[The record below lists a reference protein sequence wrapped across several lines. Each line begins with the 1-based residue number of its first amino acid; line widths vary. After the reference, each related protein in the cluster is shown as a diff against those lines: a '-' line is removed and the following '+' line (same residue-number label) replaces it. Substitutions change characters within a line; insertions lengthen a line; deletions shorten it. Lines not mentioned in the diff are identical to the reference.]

1 MSNKEREELL
11 LRVNRQLSY
20 AKDELKKAERFAEE
34 NEKAHLV
41 ISLFS
46 VFESCLNIVKDMKD
60 SRPLRE
66 HEEITKYF
74 KWYFEMGF
82 FKKDYSDEHLKLN
95 QYRKRAQYEQ
105 YSGAPKIPEINGLKT
120 FLNKAE
126 ELILETENMIKKAKD
141 QNAKFKSSR

>member
-1 MSNKEREELL
+1 MSNKERKELL
-11 LRVNRQLSY
+11 LRVNAQLSY

-34 NEKAHLV
+34 NEKVHLV

-46 VFESCLNIVKDMKD
+46 VFESCLNIMKD
-60 SRPLRE
+60 IKDNRPLRE

-82 FKKDYSDEHLKLN
+82 FKKDYSNDHLKLN

-105 YSGAPKIPEINGLKT
+105 YSGAPRIPEISSLKS
-120 FLNKAE
+120 FLNKAQD
-126 ELILETENMIKKAKD
+126 LISETENMIKKVRD
-141 QNAKFKSSR
+141 